1 MASTS
6 NVIHSVTTRVSP
18 MLPASLEANHSFTDI
33 SGDDSLEELLIPNAT
48 LAIGIF
54 KDLIENFLRVHFSDL
69 KNAITVSNRYN
80 PKLSH
85 CTTYINAILVLNY

>member
-1 MASTS
+1 MADGQSGTSTSLLPPLCHPEDNILLFGSHAVASTS

-54 KDLIENFLRVHFSDL
+54 
-69 KNAITVSNRYN
+69 
-80 PKLSH
+80 
-85 CTTYINAILVLNY
+85 